1 MVNEEISNR
10 AINMEVRVSKLVLS
24 EVIKV
29 FKKINLE
36 AEKQGKKLSNYLDEK
51 VKSNSVPLKDLVKKG
66 QLESITLKDRYF
78 KELKKDLNKYGV
90 KFSVMR
96 DKKSN
101 EYSLFFQSKDT
112 VVIDKAF
119 KNAILKVEKKEA
131 IKESTLEVINKFK
144 EKSKKLINDK
154 VRNKNMEKSLWSLL
168 RFWRVIFLLWS
179 NRKWQN
185 LCNVIFIKNAGNTL

>member
-10 AINMEVRVSKLVLS
+10 AINMEVRVSKLLLS

-36 AEKQGKKLSNYLDEK
+36 AEKQGKKLSSYLDEK
-51 VKSNSVPLKDLVKKG
+51 VKSSSVPLKDLVKKG
-66 QLESITLKDRYF
+66 QLESITLKDRDF
-78 KELKKDLNKYGV
+78 KELKKELNKYGV

-154 VRNKNMEKSLWSLL
+154 IRNKSMEKSLWSLL
-168 RFWRVIFLLWS
+168 RFWRIMFLT
-179 NRKWQN
+179 
-185 LCNVIFIKNAGNTL
+185 LCFSI

>member
-10 AINMEVRVSKLVLS
+10 AINMEVRVSKLLLS

-51 VKSNSVPLKDLVKKG
+51 VKSSSVPLKDLVKKG
-66 QLESITLKDRYF
+66 QLESITLKDKYV
-78 KELKKDLNKYGV
+78 KELKKELNRYGV

-112 VVIDKAF
+112 VVMDKAF
-119 KNAILKVEKKEA
+119 KNAILKIEKKEA
-131 IKESTLEVINKFK
+131 RKESTIEVINKFK
-144 EKSKKLINDK
+144 EKSKKLINNK
-154 VRNKNMEKSLWSLL
+154 VRNKNMEKIL
-168 RFWRVIFLLWS
+168 
-179 NRKWQN
+179 
-185 LCNVIFIKNAGNTL
+185 

>member
-1 MVNEEISNR
+1 MINEEISNR

-51 VKSNSVPLKDLVKKG
+51 VKSSSVPLKDLVKKG
-66 QLESITLKDRYF
+66 QLESITLKDKDF
-78 KELKKDLNKYGV
+78 KELKKELNKYGV

-119 KNAILKVEKKEA
+119 KNAILKVERKEA
-131 IKESTLEVINKFK
+131 RKESTLEVINKFK

-168 RFWRVIFLLWS
+168 RFWRVIFLI
-179 NRKWQN
+179 
-185 LCNVIFIKNAGNTL
+185 LCFFI

>member
-10 AINMEVRVSKLVLS
+10 AINMEVRVSKLLLS
-24 EVIKV
+24 EVVKV

-36 AEKQGKKLSNYLDEK
+36 AEKQGKKLSSYLDEK
-51 VKSNSVPLKDLVKKG
+51 VKSSSVPLKDLVKKG
-66 QLESITLKDRYF
+66 QLESITLKDKDF
-78 KELKKDLNKYGV
+78 KELKKELNRYGV

-96 DKKSN
+96 DKKN
-101 EYSLFFQSKDT
+101 DEYSLFFQSKDT
-112 VVIDKAF
+112 VIMDKAF

-168 RFWRVIFLLWS
+168 RFWRVIFLI
-179 NRKWQN
+179 
-185 LCNVIFIKNAGNTL
+185 LCFFI

>member
-24 EVIKV
+24 EVVKV

-51 VKSNSVPLKDLVKKG
+51 VKSSSVPLKDLVKKG
-66 QLESITLKDRYF
+66 QLESITFKNKDF
-78 KELKKDLNKYGV
+78 KELKKELNRYGV

-112 VVIDKAF
+112 VIMDKAF

-154 VRNKNMEKSLWSLL
+154 IRNKSMEKSLWSLL
-168 RFWRVIFLLWS
+168 RFWRIMFLT
-179 NRKWQN
+179 
-185 LCNVIFIKNAGNTL
+185 LCFSI

>member
-1 MVNEEISNR
+1 MINEEISNR
-10 AINMEVRVSKLVLS
+10 AINMEVRVSKLLLS
-24 EVIKV
+24 EVVKV

-51 VKSNSVPLKDLVKKG
+51 VKSNSIPLKDLVKKG
-66 QLESITLKDRYF
+66 QLESITFKNKDF
-78 KELKKDLNKYGV
+78 KELKKELNRYGV

-119 KNAILKVEKKEA
+119 KNAILKVERKEA
-131 IKESTLEVINKFK
+131 RKESTLEVINKFK

-168 RFWRVIFLLWS
+168 RFWKIMFLT
-179 NRKWQN
+179 
-185 LCNVIFIKNAGNTL
+185 LCFSI

>member
-1 MVNEEISNR
+1 MINEEISNR

-51 VKSNSVPLKDLVKKG
+51 VKSSSVPLKDLVKKG
-66 QLESITLKDRYF
+66 QLESITLKDKDF
-78 KELKKDLNKYGV
+78 KELKKELNKYGV

-96 DKKSN
+96 DKKST

-112 VVIDKAF
+112 VVMDKAF
-119 KNAILKVEKKEA
+119 KNAILKVERKEA
-131 IKESTLEVINKFK
+131 RKESTLEIINKFK

-168 RFWRVIFLLWS
+168 RFWRVIFLI
-179 NRKWQN
+179 
-185 LCNVIFIKNAGNTL
+185 LCFFI

>member
-10 AINMEVRVSKLVLS
+10 AINMEVRVSKPLLS

-66 QLESITLKDRYF
+66 QLESITLKDKDF
-78 KELKKDLNKYGV
+78 KELKKELNRYGV

-96 DKKSN
+96 DKKN
-101 EYSLFFQSKDT
+101 DEYSLFFQSKDT
-112 VVIDKAF
+112 VIMDKAF
-119 KNAILKVEKKEA
+119 KNAILKVEKNES

-154 VRNKNMEKSLWSLL
+154 IRNKSMEKSLWSLL
-168 RFWRVIFLLWS
+168 RFWRVMFLT
-179 NRKWQN
+179 
-185 LCNVIFIKNAGNTL
+185 LCFSI

>member
-10 AINMEVRVSKLVLS
+10 AVNIEVRVSKLLLS

-36 AEKQGKKLSNYLDEK
+36 AEKQGKKLSSYLDEK

-66 QLESITLKDRYF
+66 QLESIILKDKDF
-78 KELKKDLNKYGV
+78 KELKKELNKYGV

-96 DKKSN
+96 DKKGK

-119 KNAILKVEKKEA
+119 KNAILKVEKKEVR
-131 IKESTLEVINKFK
+131 KESTLEVINKFK

-154 VRNKNMEKSLWSLL
+154 VRNKNMEKSL
-168 RFWRVIFLLWS
+168 
-179 NRKWQN
+179 
-185 LCNVIFIKNAGNTL
+185 

>member
-1 MVNEEISNR
+1 MINEEISNR
-10 AINMEVRVSKLVLS
+10 AINMEVRVSKLLLS
-24 EVIKV
+24 EVVKV

-51 VKSNSVPLKDLVKKG
+51 VKSSSVPLKDLVKKG
-66 QLESITLKDRYF
+66 QLESITLKDKDF
-78 KELKKDLNKYGV
+78 KELKKELNRYGV

-119 KNAILKVEKKEA
+119 KNAILKVERKEA
-131 IKESTLEVINKFK
+131 RKESTLEVINKFK

-168 RFWRVIFLLWS
+168 RFWKIMFLT
-179 NRKWQN
+179 
-185 LCNVIFIKNAGNTL
+185 LCFSI

>member
-10 AINMEVRVSKLVLS
+10 AINMEVRVSKLLLS

-51 VKSNSVPLKDLVKKG
+51 VKSSSVPLKDLVKKG
-66 QLESITLKDRYF
+66 QLESITLKDKDF
-78 KELKKDLNKYGV
+78 KELKKELNRYGV

-96 DKKSN
+96 DKKSM

-112 VVIDKAF
+112 VIMDKAF
-119 KNAILKVEKKEA
+119 KNAILKVEKKES

-154 VRNKNMEKSLWSLL
+154 IRNKSMEKSLWSLL
-168 RFWRVIFLLWS
+168 RFWRVMFLT
-179 NRKWQN
+179 
-185 LCNVIFIKNAGNTL
+185 LCFSI

>member
-10 AINMEVRVSKLVLS
+10 AVNMEVRVSKLLLS
-24 EVIKV
+24 EVVKV

-66 QLESITLKDRYF
+66 QLESITLKDKDF
-78 KELKKDLNKYGV
+78 KELKKELNRYGV

-96 DKKSN
+96 DKKN
-101 EYSLFFQSKDT
+101 DEYSLFFQSKDT
-112 VVIDKAF
+112 VIMDKAF
-119 KNAILKVEKKEA
+119 KNAILKVEKNES

-154 VRNKNMEKSLWSLL
+154 VRNKSMEKSLWSLL
-168 RFWRVIFLLWS
+168 RFWRKIFLT
-179 NRKWQN
+179 
-185 LCNVIFIKNAGNTL
+185 LCFSI

>member
-1 MVNEEISNR
+1 MINEEISNR

-66 QLESITLKDRYF
+66 QLESITLKDRDF
-78 KELKKDLNKYGV
+78 KELKKELNKYGV

-119 KNAILKVEKKEA
+119 KNAILKVERKEA
-131 IKESTLEVINKFK
+131 RKESTLEVINKFK

-154 VRNKNMEKSLWSLL
+154 IRNKSMEKSLWSLL
-168 RFWRVIFLLWS
+168 RFWRIMFLT
-179 NRKWQN
+179 
-185 LCNVIFIKNAGNTL
+185 LCFSI

>member
-24 EVIKV
+24 EVVKV
-29 FKKINLE
+29 FNKINLE

-66 QLESITLKDRYF
+66 QLESITLKDKDF
-78 KELKKDLNKYGV
+78 KELKKELNKYGV

-96 DKKSN
+96 DEKST

-112 VVIDKAF
+112 VVMDKAF
-119 KNAILKVEKKEA
+119 KNTILKVEKKEA
-131 IKESTLEVINKFK
+131 RKESTLEVINRFK

-168 RFWRVIFLLWS
+168 RF
-179 NRKWQN
+179 
-185 LCNVIFIKNAGNTL
+185 

>member
-10 AINMEVRVSKLVLS
+10 AINMEVRVSKLLLS

-66 QLESITLKDRYF
+66 QLESITLKDKDF
-78 KELKKDLNKYGV
+78 KELKKELNRYGV

-112 VVIDKAF
+112 VVMDKAF
-119 KNAILKVEKKEA
+119 KNAILKVERKEA
-131 IKESTLEVINKFK
+131 RKESTLEIINKFK

-168 RFWRVIFLLWS
+168 RFWRVIFLI
-179 NRKWQN
+179 
-185 LCNVIFIKNAGNTL
+185 LCFFI

>member
-10 AINMEVRVSKLVLS
+10 AINMEVRVSKLLLS

-66 QLESITLKDRYF
+66 QLESITLKDKDF
-78 KELKKDLNKYGV
+78 KELKKELNRYGV

-96 DKKSN
+96 DKKN
-101 EYSLFFQSKDT
+101 DEYSLFFQSKDT
-112 VVIDKAF
+112 VIMDKAF
-119 KNAILKVEKKEA
+119 KNAILKVEKNES

-144 EKSKKLINDK
+144 EKSKKLINNK
-154 VRNKNMEKSLWSLL
+154 IRNKSMEKSL
-168 RFWRVIFLLWS
+168 
-179 NRKWQN
+179 
-185 LCNVIFIKNAGNTL
+185 

>member
-10 AINMEVRVSKLVLS
+10 AINMEVRVSKLLLS

-66 QLESITLKDRYF
+66 QLESITLKDKDF
-78 KELKKDLNKYGV
+78 KELKKELNRYGV

-96 DKKSN
+96 DKKN
-101 EYSLFFQSKDT
+101 DEYSLFFQSKDT
-112 VVIDKAF
+112 VIMDKAF
-119 KNAILKVEKKEA
+119 KNAILKVEKNES

-154 VRNKNMEKSLWSLL
+154 IRNKSMEKSLWSLL
-168 RFWRVIFLLWS
+168 RFWRIMFLT
-179 NRKWQN
+179 
-185 LCNVIFIKNAGNTL
+185 LCFSI

>member
-24 EVIKV
+24 EVVKV
-29 FKKINLE
+29 FNKINLE

-51 VKSNSVPLKDLVKKG
+51 VKSSSVPLKDLVKKG
-66 QLESITLKDRYF
+66 QLESITLKDKDF
-78 KELKKDLNKYGV
+78 KELKKELNRYGV

-131 IKESTLEVINKFK
+131 RKESTLKVINKFK

-154 VRNKNMEKSLWSLL
+154 VRNKSMEKSL
-168 RFWRVIFLLWS
+168 
-179 NRKWQN
+179 
-185 LCNVIFIKNAGNTL
+185 

>member
-10 AINMEVRVSKLVLS
+10 AINMEVRVSKLLLS
-24 EVIKV
+24 EVVKV

-51 VKSNSVPLKDLVKKG
+51 VKSSSVPLKDLVKKG
-66 QLESITLKDRYF
+66 QLESITLKDKDF
-78 KELKKDLNKYGV
+78 KELKKELNIYVV

-101 EYSLFFQSKDT
+101 EYSLFFQLKDT

-119 KNAILKVEKKEA
+119 KNAILKVEKKES

-154 VRNKNMEKSLWSLL
+154 VGNKNMEKSL
-168 RFWRVIFLLWS
+168 
-179 NRKWQN
+179 
-185 LCNVIFIKNAGNTL
+185 

>member
-10 AINMEVRVSKLVLS
+10 AINMEIRVSKLLLN

-66 QLESITLKDRYF
+66 QLESITLKDKDF
-78 KELKKDLNKYGV
+78 KELKKELNKYGV

-112 VVIDKAF
+112 VVMDKAF
-119 KNAILKVEKKEA
+119 KNAILKVERKEVR
-131 IKESTLEVINKFK
+131 KESTLEVINKFK

-154 VRNKNMEKSLWSLL
+154 IRNKSMEKSLWSLL
-168 RFWRVIFLLWS
+168 SFWRVMFLT
-179 NRKWQN
+179 
-185 LCNVIFIKNAGNTL
+185 LCFSI

>member
-1 MVNEEISNR
+1 MINEEISNR

-29 FKKINLE
+29 FKKINFE

-51 VKSNSVPLKDLVKKG
+51 VKSSSVPLKDLVKKG
-66 QLESITLKDRYF
+66 QLESITLKDKDF
-78 KELKKDLNKYGV
+78 KELKKELNKYGV

-96 DKKSN
+96 DKKST

-112 VVIDKAF
+112 VVMDKAF

-131 IKESTLEVINKFK
+131 RKESTLEVINKFK

-168 RFWRVIFLLWS
+168 RFLRIMFLT
-179 NRKWQN
+179 
-185 LCNVIFIKNAGNTL
+185 LCFSI

>member
-10 AINMEVRVSKLVLS
+10 AVNMEVRVSKLVLS
-24 EVIKV
+24 EVVKV
-29 FKKINLE
+29 FNKINLE

-66 QLESITLKDRYF
+66 QLESITLKDKDF
-78 KELKKDLNKYGV
+78 KELKKELNKYGV

-96 DKKSN
+96 DEKST

-112 VVIDKAF
+112 VVMDKAF
-119 KNAILKVEKKEA
+119 KNTILKVEKKEA

-154 VRNKNMEKSLWSLL
+154 VRNKNMEKSL
-168 RFWRVIFLLWS
+168 
-179 NRKWQN
+179 
-185 LCNVIFIKNAGNTL
+185 

>member
-10 AINMEVRVSKLVLS
+10 AINMEIRVSKLLLN

-66 QLESITLKDRYF
+66 QLESITLKDKDF
-78 KELKKDLNKYGV
+78 KELKKELNKYAV

-96 DKKSN
+96 DKKCN
-101 EYSLFFQSKDT
+101 EYSLF
-112 VVIDKAF
+112 
-119 KNAILKVEKKEA
+119 
-131 IKESTLEVINKFK
+131 
-144 EKSKKLINDK
+144 
-154 VRNKNMEKSLWSLL
+154 
-168 RFWRVIFLLWS
+168 
-179 NRKWQN
+179 
-185 LCNVIFIKNAGNTL
+185 

>member
-10 AINMEVRVSKLVLS
+10 AINMEVRVSKLLLS
-24 EVIKV
+24 EVVKV

-51 VKSNSVPLKDLVKKG
+51 VKSNLIPLKDLVKKG
-66 QLESITLKDRYF
+66 QLESITFKNKDF
-78 KELKKDLNKYGV
+78 KELKKELNRYGV

-119 KNAILKVEKKEA
+119 KNAILKVERKEA
-131 IKESTLEVINKFK
+131 RKESTLEVINKFK

-168 RFWRVIFLLWS
+168 RFWKIMFLT
-179 NRKWQN
+179 
-185 LCNVIFIKNAGNTL
+185 LCFSI

>member
-24 EVIKV
+24 EVVKV

-51 VKSNSVPLKDLVKKG
+51 VKSSSVPLKDLVKKG
-66 QLESITLKDRYF
+66 QLESITLKDKDF
-78 KELKKDLNKYGV
+78 KELKKELNKYGV

-119 KNAILKVEKKEA
+119 KNAILKVERKEA
-131 IKESTLEVINKFK
+131 RKESTLEVINKFK

-154 VRNKNMEKSLWSLL
+154 VRNKSMEKSL
-168 RFWRVIFLLWS
+168 
-179 NRKWQN
+179 
-185 LCNVIFIKNAGNTL
+185 

>member
-24 EVIKV
+24 EVVKV

-66 QLESITLKDRYF
+66 QLESITLKDKDF
-78 KELKKDLNKYGV
+78 KELKKELNRYGV

-96 DKKSN
+96 DKKN
-101 EYSLFFQSKDT
+101 DEYSLFFQSKDT
-112 VVIDKAF
+112 VIMDKAF
-119 KNAILKVEKKEA
+119 KNAILKVEKNES

-154 VRNKNMEKSLWSLL
+154 IRNKSMEKSL
-168 RFWRVIFLLWS
+168 
-179 NRKWQN
+179 
-185 LCNVIFIKNAGNTL
+185 